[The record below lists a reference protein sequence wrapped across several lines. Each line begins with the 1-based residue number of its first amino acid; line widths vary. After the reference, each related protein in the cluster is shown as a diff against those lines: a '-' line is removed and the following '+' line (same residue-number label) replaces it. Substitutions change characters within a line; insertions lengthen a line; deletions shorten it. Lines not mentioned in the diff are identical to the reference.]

1 MKKLLIFILIV
12 LFLVP
17 LISPSVS
24 ADNGV
29 PYATFTFS
37 RSQRDLVRTQD
48 AYVPLALTT
57 EIGEYSLN
65 KPADIVIDHNENV
78 FIADTGNSRIIKFNP
93 GAETLVP
100 EIIGEGILMEPTG
113 LAVDR
118 EGNLYVADIGKEE
131 AYRFSY
137 QVESKTYELEVTY
150 ERPCN
155 TPLLLEG
162 EPFKP
167 SKITVDNGGN
177 VYLVLAGNSKGLA
190 QFKNDGEFFGY
201 FGGNEIPPTFRNVIR
216 FLLFNEEQRRKWFK
230 MIPSPV
236 YNTAV
241 DQKGSLITITK
252 TAIGYKKLNIGNT
265 VITSATFGSDVNED
279 IAVGP
284 INNVFTISEDG
295 FIYEYSAEGNLLF
308 IFGGRDTTSQ
318 KGLFEQAS
326 AIAVDS
332 KNNLYA
338 LDSGK
343 NSLQIF
349 YPTLFANTV
358 HQALYLYQ
366 NGYYLESKSYWE
378 NVLKMNSLFDLAH
391 IGLGSSNF
399 ASENYEEAMDSFLLA
414 REKGGYSE
422 AFWEVRNIYLLNHA
436 GTYIIILFGLLLLYL
451 FNLKLRFMS
460 YVGKPFS
467 YLHNRLKKYK
477 LYQELTFA
485 FTLIRHP
492 FDGFYGIKKE
502 NRTSVLSAT
511 ILLFLLYSFY
521 IASLYFTG
529 FLFSNQLQSEIN
541 LFEESI
547 KVLVPFGLFVI
558 ANYLVCSIR
567 EGEGRF
573 SHVYQASV
581 YMLAPL
587 IIAIPFLT
595 LISNA
600 LTLNERFIYEFGTF
614 VTYFVVVIYIILMVK
629 EIHNYSF
636 SSAIGNIFL
645 SIFTALMIAVVV
657 FIVYLL
663 VNEILSFLINIWIEV
678 RSRG

>member
-1 MKKLLIFILIV
+1 MKKLLIIILLL

-17 LISPSVS
+17 LTSPSVA

-29 PYATFTFS
+29 PYVTFTYS

-65 KPADIVIDHNENV
+65 KPADIVIDRFENV
-78 FIADTGNSRIIKFNP
+78 FIADTGNGRIIKFNP
-93 GAETLVP
+93 GAETITP
-100 EIIGEGILMEPTG
+100 EIIGDGILVEPTG
-113 LAVDR
+113 VAVDR
-118 EGNLYVADIGKEE
+118 DGNLYVADIGKEE

-137 QVESKTYELEVTY
+137 QEENKTYLLDVTY
-150 ERPCN
+150 KRPVN
-155 TPLLLEG
+155 TLLLLED

-177 VYLVLAGNSKGLA
+177 VYLVLAGNTNGLA

-201 FGGNEIPPTFRNVIR
+201 FGGNQIPPTFRNVIR

-236 YNTAV
+236 YNTTV
-241 DQKGSLITITK
+241 DQKGSIITITK
-252 TAIGYKKLNIGNT
+252 TTIGYKKLNIGNT
-265 VITSATFGSDVNED
+265 VITSASFGSDVNED

-295 FIYEYSAEGNLLF
+295 YIFEYSAEGNLLF

-318 KGLFEQAS
+318 KGLFDQAS

-332 KNNLYA
+332 RNNIYA
-338 LDSGK
+338 LDSAN

-366 NGYYLESKSYWE
+366 NGYYLESKTYWE
-378 NVLKMNSLFDLAH
+378 NVLKMNSFFDLAH
-391 IGLGSSNF
+391 VGLGSANF
-399 ASENYEEAMDSFLLA
+399 ASGNYEEAMDSFLLA
-414 REKGGYSE
+414 REKSGYSE

-436 GTYIIILFGLLLLYL
+436 GTYIIVLFGLLIVYLL
-451 FNLKLRFMS
+451 NLKLRFMS
-460 YVGKPFS
+460 YVFKPFV

-477 LYQELTFA
+477 LYRELTFA
-485 FTLIRHP
+485 FTVIRHP
-492 FDGFYGIKKE
+492 IDGFYGIKKE
-502 NRTSVLSAT
+502 KRTSVLSAT
-511 ILLFLLYSFY
+511 ILLLLLYGLH
-521 IASLYFTG
+521 IASLYLTG
-529 FLFSNQLQSEIN
+529 FLFNNQITSEIN

-587 IIAIPFLT
+587 LIALPFLT
-595 LISNA
+595 LISNV

-614 VTYFVVVIYIILMVK
+614 VTYFVLAIYIILMVK

-636 SSAIGNIFL
+636 SSAIGNILL

-663 VNEILSFLINIWIEV
+663 VNEILSFIINIWIEV
-678 RSRG
+678 SSRG